1 MILCVTAKGP
11 TLNSLFEPHF
21 ARAPYFIF
29 FDTRTRKSE
38 AIRNGFIVHD
48 AKIGQNAVRLL
59 ITRETKTLVT
69 GSVGDNA
76 ERLLRGAEIDLCHY
90 DTVGTISEALSA
102 IVPKIPGKSR
112 KSRAQKEVP
121 QR

>member
-1 MILCVTAKGP
+1 MIICVTAKGP
-11 TLNSLFEPHF
+11 TLDSLFEPHF

-48 AKIGQNAVRLL
+48 TKIGQNAVRLL

-76 ERLLRGAEIDLCHY
+76 ERLLRGAKIDLCHY
-90 DTVGTISEALSA
+90 ETPGTVSEALSTL
-102 IVPKIPGKSR
+102 VPKSPGKSR
-112 KSRAQKEVP
+112 VSRVRKETLQK
-121 QR
+121 

>member
-1 MILCVTAKGP
+1 M
-11 TLNSLFEPHF
+11 
-21 ARAPYFIF
+21 F

-48 AKIGQNAVRLL
+48 TKIGQNAVRLL
-59 ITRETKTLVT
+59 ITRKTKTLVT

-76 ERLLRGAEIDLCHY
+76 GWLLRGAGINLCHY
-90 DTVGTISEALSA
+90 ETAGTVSEALSTL
-102 IVPKIPGKSR
+102 VPGSPGKSR
-112 KSRAQKEVP
+112 ARKEIQ

>member
-1 MILCVTAKGP
+1 MIICVTSKGP
-11 TLNSLFEPHF
+11 TLDSLFEPHF

-38 AIRNGFIVHD
+38 AVRNGFVVHD
-48 AKIGQNAVRLL
+48 TKIGQNAVRLL
-59 ITRETKTLVT
+59 LTHETKTLVT

-76 ERLLRGAEIDLCHY
+76 ERLLRGAEIDLCRY

>member
-1 MILCVTAKGP
+1 MIICITAKGP
-11 TLNSLFEPHF
+11 SLDSLFEPHF

-48 AKIGQNAVRLL
+48 TKIGQNAVRLL

-76 ERLLRGAEIDLCHY
+76 ERLLRGAKIDLCHY
-90 DTVGTISEALSA
+90 ETSGTVSEALSTL
-102 IVPKIPGKSR
+102 VPGSPGKSR
-112 KSRAQKEVP
+112 VSRVRKETQ